1 MPRIDF
7 PRWGELYTAKG
18 QLPIDCI
25 AKTSVAESRDERA
38 NNVESGLAL
47 PAIIC
52 PTNSSIASPFVLGKP
67 VKIGES
73 GTRKF
78 FSLAL
83 TGLQPPLQMAFQ
95 QALST
100 ISNVD
105 IAMRRQIDGP
115 SRMDRL
121 SKGNFIDHPPSSI
134 KSDYRRQLTLSSE
147 VSYFSRC
154 VRGFNGNRVRSGQIG
169 TLSVQSNS

>member
-73 GTRKF
+73 GTREF

-83 TGLQPPLQMAFQ
+83 TGLQPPLQMALQ

-100 ISNVD
+100 VRNVD
-105 IAMRRQIDGP
+105 VAMRRQIDGP

-121 SKGNFIDHPPSSI
+121 SKGNFIDHPPGSI
-134 KSDYRRQLTLSSE
+134 KRVTIDSNSRCPRKFPIFPGSSE
-147 VSYFSRC
+147 ERELAADKLEPC
-154 VRGFNGNRVRSGQIG
+154 RSKVI
-169 TLSVQSNS
+169 S

>member
-73 GTRKF
+73 GTHEF

-83 TGLQPPLQMAFQ
+83 TGL
-95 QALST
+95 
-100 ISNVD
+100 
-105 IAMRRQIDGP
+105 
-115 SRMDRL
+115 
-121 SKGNFIDHPPSSI
+121 
-134 KSDYRRQLTLSSE
+134 
-147 VSYFSRC
+147 
-154 VRGFNGNRVRSGQIG
+154 
-169 TLSVQSNS
+169 